1 MQHSFHAPPPQR
13 RPTGKGTGFRG
24 FVSSSENI
32 LSERRLEMKRV
43 ICAVAAIM
51 FLGALMVVGTPALS
65 TAADEVVIGSI
76 CPLTGSSAIQGQDM
90 KRGEQLALEEVNNAG
105 GICGKPLKI
114 LWEDTESSAKGGM
127 AAVHKLVEIN
137 KVPLILGAYSSGVS
151 LPTGQWTNSKKVI
164 QISEAS
170 TSPKL
175 REIGPYFF
183 NVMGLDEVMGSKLAE
198 FALESGAKTFASI
211 TVNNP
216 FGIGIEIWTK
226 KTVEKAGKKWLVG
239 VRYDE
244 KKSDYRAELQR
255 VFSGNP
261 DVVFFTA
268 YGTESKLILKQAYEM
283 GLKPRI
289 AWYADYMTMWSNEV
303 IPETAEGIRGL
314 VIGPAGGSRY
324 KAYRAAYAK
333 KFGKNAK
340 QTAFGAYAYDATWV
354 AALALNMSG
363 CANTDAIAQAL
374 YEVSKIYRG
383 VTGDKTFDK
392 DGMQVT
398 DYYQRM
404 VYKGGKLVP
413 YK

>member
-1 MQHSFHAPPPQR
+1 MR
-13 RPTGKGTGFRG
+13 K
-24 FVSSSENI
+24 
-32 LSERRLEMKRV
+32 V
-43 ICAVAAIM
+43 IISLAVVVFAISLM
-51 FLGALMVVGTPALS
+51 GLGMPAVCE
-65 TAADEVVIGSI
+65 AGNVVVIGSI
-76 CPLTGSSAIQGQDM
+76 DPLTGTNAIQGQDM
-90 KRGEQLALEEVNNAG
+90 QRGEQLALEEINAAG

-151 LPTGQWTNSKKVI
+151 LPTGQFTNSKKVI

-175 REIGPYFF
+175 RDIGPYFF
-183 NVMGLDEVMGSKLAE
+183 NAIGLDEVMGTKLAQ
-198 FALESGAKTFASI
+198 FALESGAQTFASI

-226 KTVEKAGKKWLVG
+226 KTVKRAGKKWLVG

-255 VFSGNP
+255 VFAKNP

-289 AWYADYMTMWSNEV
+289 GWYADYMTMWSNEV
-303 IPETAEGIRGL
+303 IPQTAEGIRGL
-314 VIGPAGGSRY
+314 VIGPSGGTRFG
-324 KAYRAAYAK
+324 AYHAAYQK
-333 KFGKNAK
+333 RFGANAK
-340 QTAFGAYAYDATWV
+340 QTAFGAYAYDATWL

-363 CANTDAIAQAL
+363 CANADAIANAL
-374 YEVSKIYRG
+374 YAVSKIYRG

>member
-1 MQHSFHAPPPQR
+1 M
-13 RPTGKGTGFRG
+13 
-24 FVSSSENI
+24 
-32 LSERRLEMKRV
+32 RRLTCV
-43 ICAVAAIM
+43 IAATM
-51 FLGALMVVGTPALS
+51 FLAAFVVMGTPTLS
-65 TAADEVVIGSI
+65 NAGAEVVIGSI
-76 CPLTGSSAIQGQDM
+76 CPLTGTNAIQGQDM
-90 KRGEQLALEEVNNAG
+90 KRGEQLALNEINAAG
-105 GICGKPLKI
+105 GICGKPLRI
-114 LWEDTESSAKGGM
+114 IWEDTESSAKGGM

-137 KVPLILGAYSSGVS
+137 KVPVILGAYSSGVS

-175 REIGPYFF
+175 RGIGPYFF
-183 NVMGLDEVMGSKLAE
+183 NAIGLDEVMGTKLAE
-198 FALESGAKTFASI
+198 FALESGAQTFASI

-255 VFSGNP
+255 VFSKNP

-314 VIGPAGGSRY
+314 VIGPSGGTRFKEY
-324 KAYRAAYAK
+324 HKAYKQR
-333 KFGKNAK
+333 FGADAK
-340 QTAFGAYAYDATWV
+340 QTAFGAYAYDATWL

-363 CANTDAIAQAL
+363 CTNTDAIAQAL
-374 YEVSKIYRG
+374 HAVSRIYKG

-404 VYKGGKLVP
+404 VYKGGKLLP